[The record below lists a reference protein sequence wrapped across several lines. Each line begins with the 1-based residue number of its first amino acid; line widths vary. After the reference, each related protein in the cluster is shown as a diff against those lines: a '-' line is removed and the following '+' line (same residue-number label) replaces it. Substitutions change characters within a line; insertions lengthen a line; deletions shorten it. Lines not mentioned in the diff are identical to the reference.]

1 MLKQKKI
8 PMRTCVA
15 CRTARPKRELIR
27 IVHNKEG
34 ETFVDTTGKMN
45 GRGAYICAS
54 VECLEK
60 ADKTKALNRALD
72 IEFTEDMLFDAK
84 KAILRREIDK

>member
-45 GRGAYICAS
+45 GRGAYICNDP
-54 VECLEK
+54 ECL
-60 ADKTKALNRALD
+60 
-72 IEFTEDMLFDAK
+72 K
-84 KAILRREIDK
+84 KAIKSRGLSRAFEAEIPDEVFGILSSGMEAIK